1 MLSCKHATHLMSEAL
16 DRPLSR
22 RERFALRVHL
32 LFCRGCRAF
41 RGQMDFLRKASRSFI
56 HWRDAG
62 DQ

>member
-1 MLSCKHATHLMSEAL
+1 MLSCKHTTHLLSEAL

-22 RERFALRVHL
+22 RERFNLRVHL

-41 RGQMDFLRKASRSFI
+41 QGQMDFLRKASRSFI